1 MLGGQGGAGEATA
14 PAVLRWSDLEN
25 LPGMLTLSRFPL
37 AVVYP
42 FFAPDRDVAL
52 GLYVLMGL
60 TDFFDGYLARRMGRV
75 SHTGAVF
82 DGWLDKVFHVNAA
95 WSLVNF
101 HELPA
106 WWMLCWFSREIV
118 QGVQIPFLVGR
129 FVRARVRP
137 HHANPLGKATT
148 WMMSAAIIGVLVGVS
163 ELGAVLT
170 PLIGLT
176 GLLSALAYLRREL
189 ADAAA
194 IDGDVG
200 HVPAPGP

>member
-1 MLGGQGGAGEATA
+1 MLGGQGASGEATA

-25 LPGMLTLSRFPL
+25 LPGALTLSRFPL

-52 GLYVLMGL
+52 ALYLLMGV
-60 TDFFDGYLARRMGRV
+60 TDFFDGHLARRMGRV

-148 WMMSAAIIGVLVGVS
+148 WMMSAAIIGVLVGVP
-163 ELGAVLT
+163 ELGAALT

-194 IDGDVG
+194 IDGDLD
-200 HVPAPGP
+200 PKAAPGP